1 MKRSRFRFILAC
13 AVPMC
18 VSTGAISADQCEA
31 VASEVTQWYNKTV
44 DACGRNPA
52 VDCSG
57 VMIRGTKR
65 ADAHKG
71 ERYDV
76 WNPSPASEKSGGVSV
91 SWMRADKIGYE
102 DPGLG
107 YTDGIIFTPRDY
119 VGEGQKKL
127 DVYCAFPVDA
137 WSDYR
142 DSRGCGDNR
151 TTRRTEA
158 SCQSAKLTNAQDWR
172 QYFDK
177 LHENK
182 GGRHRRERQCSF
194 DMNGR
199 LDASARRDAFAS
211 FIKAR
216 QSIADTRTGREVQ
229 TELRLVSWKAD
240 EPVPIAAF
248 FYSESRGLGAA
259 QRNQQD
265 YYAKTGNWVPVMRM
279 DFPKDASA
287 KTRFACESNAQFL
300 KADGS
305 RANATCS
312 QYVES
317 AEWIRRYDPGFRKN
331 VWTLSVKPTRCGR
344 NVERA
349 EIDAMY
355 AELKSRY
362 GSDSRWKDYDRGSRR
377 NSMATQLSCHV
388 FGKDKVGNPIRYK
401 STYNLEPV
409 RPFVNEEQAE
419 KVGCNPVSA

>member
-1 MKRSRFRFILAC
+1 MKRSTAPFLLALSLPVYLY
-13 AVPMC
+13 AG
-18 VSTGAISADQCEA
+18 VSWADQCET
-31 VASEVTQWYNKTV
+31 VAKEVTGWYEKTV
-44 DACGRNPA
+44 NDCGRNPA

-65 ADAHKG
+65 ADPQKG

-107 YTDGIIFTPRDY
+107 YTDGMIFTPRDY
-119 VGEGQKKL
+119 VAKGQKKL

-137 WSDYR
+137 WTDDR

-151 TTRRTEA
+151 TTQRTEA
-158 SCQSAKLTNAQDWR
+158 SCQSAKLMNASDWR
-172 QYFDK
+172 KYYDA
-177 LHENK
+177 LEENK
-182 GGRHRRERQCSF
+182 GGRHRRQRQCAF

-199 LDASARRDAFAS
+199 LEASERRDAFSA

-248 FYSESRGLGAA
+248 FYSESKGLGAA

-279 DFPKDASA
+279 DFPRNASS
-287 KTRFACESNAQFL
+287 KTRFSCESNAQYL
-300 KADGS
+300 SADGK
-305 RANATCS
+305 RANDTCS
-312 QYVES
+312 RYVDS
-317 AEWIRRYDPGFRKN
+317 AEWVRRYDPGYRKN
-331 VWTLSVKPTRCGR
+331 IWTLSVKPTRCGR
-344 NVERA
+344 NVDRA
-349 EIDAMY
+349 GIDAMY

-362 GSDSRWKDYDRGSRR
+362 GNDERWKSYDKGSRS
-377 NSMATQLSCHV
+377 NSMHTQLACHV

-401 STYNLEPV
+401 STYNLEPA
-409 RPFVNEEQAE
+409 RPFVTEEQAE
-419 KVGCNPVSA
+419 KVGCNPV